1 MGKAD
6 RASIPFIHGLE
17 RLNMSSYS
25 LSNILLPAVCVSS
38 AVFSTLTVPFALIKS
53 EPVAIELPFYSGEIQ
68 PIFDG
73 QHKEVAIPYIGF
85 SIVVSVGAGMA
96 TVEVMRRWNQFRES
110 ALLQEEESNSQD
122 FGLSAQSKADEPENI
137 APPEELTLPEYRPSV
152 ASIDLPPLDDIFNTQ
167 PLATPSSTPE
177 TEDVMSEAAPTLVE
191 FQPTP
196 PHQSP
201 ELSASHRI
209 PNLSLVPPADNVVQL
224 ELQKASHE
232 STSQEIDLIWR
243 EILESREQYQTC
255 RIQVPHLKRRVFA
268 IALRAPAEPNAHLGQ
283 YYSFLRAEKT
293 KEKVLEVLA
302 KLGDRVGKTV
312 VTKTEKGYTIWAL
325 ESEVS

>member
-1 MGKAD
+1 
-6 RASIPFIHGLE
+6 
-17 RLNMSSYS
+17 MSSYS

-110 ALLQEEESNSQD
+110 ALLQEEESSSQ
-122 FGLSAQSKADEPENI
+122 ADEPESI
-137 APPEELTLPEYRPSV
+137 APPEELTLPQYRPSV

-167 PLATPSSTPE
+167 LLATPDITPE
-177 TEDVMSEAAPTLVE
+177 TEDVMSEAAPALVE

-196 PHQSP
+196 LHQSP
-201 ELSASHRI
+201 ELSAVPDK
-209 PNLSLVPPADNVVQL
+209 PNLSRVPPADNVVQL
-224 ELQKASHE
+224 ESYRASHG
-232 STSQEIDLIWR
+232 STSQEIDLIWP

-268 IALRAPAEPNAHLGQ
+268 IALRAPAEPIAHLGQ